1 MKLCIVVSMLTCFI
15 FCFIIISSEAA
26 FDPETLVG
34 VWLFDEGNGKVAE
47 DSSGNGLEGA
57 LKGNPKWVDGQFGK
71 ALEFDGVGAYVEV
84 TAHANP
90 QEAIT
95 VSAWAKSNTATWNQN
110 GWIVEKRNAFIIH
123 PNQNVK
129 NVAWAVCNGGCWN
142 KPGGWNDKSFA
153 PADITQW
160 HMYTMTFD
168 SATGEW
174 FIYVDG
180 EVASE
185 MVINKTPLDA
195 DNGPVFIGND
205 TCCAGR
211 FGNGVVDDV
220 AIFNT
225 ALEEADIK
233 ALMNDG
239 LAGTVL
245 DVDVE
250 GKMTTTWGNVK
261 TRY

>member
-1 MKLCIVVSMLTCFI
+1 MKFGLSVSMIVCFLFVLLI
-15 FCFIIISSEAA
+15 FTSEAE

-47 DSSGNGLEGA
+47 DSSGNGLDGA
-57 LKGNPKWVDGQFGK
+57 LKGNAKWVDGQFGK
-71 ALEFDGVGAYVEV
+71 GLEFDGATGYVEV
-84 TAHANP
+84 PGHANP
-90 QEAIT
+90 QEEIT
-95 VSAWAKSNTATWNQN
+95 VSIWVKSNTPTWNQH
-110 GWIVEKRNAFIIH
+110 GWFVEKRNAFVLH
-123 PNQNVK
+123 PNQGSK
-129 NVAWAVCNGGCWN
+129 NVAWAICNGGCWN
-142 KPGGWNDKSFA
+142 KPGGWNDKSTG

-160 HMYTMTFD
+160 HMYTTTFD

-174 FIYVDG
+174 FIYIDA

-195 DNGPVFIGND
+195 DAGPVFIGND

-211 FGNGVVDDV
+211 FGNAIVDEV
-220 AIFNT
+220 AIFNV

-233 ALMNDG
+233 SLMKNG
-239 LAGTVL
+239 LEGSVL